1 MTNRL
6 LNCQG
11 MYDRAPIPRYV
22 QLADI
27 MRHRIKRGVWP
38 RGQML
43 PSIERL
49 MDEFELARV
58 TVRQAIQLLASEG
71 LLSPQRGRG
80 TFVTAE
86 PGSTRRLL
94 VQTTLDDLVEMYRG
108 DMPDLSNIIESNETP
123 VLTERDGNPA
133 PSYFHM
139 RRVHARDGEP
149 YCVVSIFIDRRIYKL
164 APSRFRR
171 EVVIPL
177 FASLPGVTVA
187 KARQTLN
194 ISTADIEVAENLQIP
209 VNAPVAEI
217 RRVFTGPDGSVI
229 YLGEATYRG
238 DYIHLEMD
246 LMPRETPNIAAPAPA
261 KLPRTTRKPSSNG
274 RYR

>member
-1 MTNRL
+1 MF
-6 LNCQG
+6 
-11 MYDRAPIPRYV
+11 DRGPIPRYV

-38 RGQML
+38 RGETL

-49 MDEFELARV
+49 MEEFQVARV
-58 TVRQAIQLLASEG
+58 TVRQAIQLLAGEG

-86 PGSTRRLL
+86 PGAERRLL

-108 DMPDLSNIIESNETP
+108 DTPDLSNIIESRGQP
-123 VLTERDGNPA
+123 ILTERDGIPA

-139 RRVHARDGEP
+139 RRVHSRDGEH
-149 YCVVSIFIDRRIYKL
+149 YCVVSIFIDDRVFAL
-164 APSRFRR
+164 APERFRR

-177 FASLPGVTVA
+177 FASLPGIEIA
-187 KARQTLN
+187 KAYQTLN
-194 ISTADIEVAENLQIP
+194 IAAADVEVAEDLGVP
-209 VNAPVAEI
+209 VNTPVAEI
-217 RRVFTGPDGSVI
+217 RRVFCAPDGTVI

-246 LMPRETPNIAAPAPA
+246 L
-261 KLPRTTRKPSSNG
+261 KP
-274 RYR
+274 

>member
-1 MTNRL
+1 MQALGET
-6 LNCQG
+6 
-11 MYDRAPIPRYV
+11 MFDRVPIPRYV
-22 QLADI
+22 QLADL

-38 RGQML
+38 RGETL
-43 PSIERL
+43 PSIEKL
-49 MDEFELARV
+49 MAEFEVARV
-58 TVRQAIQLLASEG
+58 TVRQAIQLLAGEG

-86 PGSTRRLL
+86 PGSARRLM

-108 DMPDLSNIIESNETP
+108 DTPDLSNIIESREMPQLTP
-123 VLTERDGNPA
+123 RDGVAA

-139 RRVHARDGEP
+139 RRVHSRAGER
-149 YCVVSIFIDRRIYKL
+149 YCVVSLFIDERVFRL
-164 APSRFRR
+164 APDRFRR

-177 FASLPGVTVA
+177 FASLPGVEIA

-194 ISTADIEVAENLQIP
+194 IGSADIGVAKDLQIP
-209 VNAPVAEI
+209 VNTPVAEI
-217 RRVFTGPDGSVI
+217 RRVFTGPDGSVL

-246 LMPRETPNIAAPAPA
+246 L
-261 KLPRTTRKPSSNG
+261 KP
-274 RYR
+274 